1 MDLTL
6 KLERTINELKEV
18 MEQRRLRIK
27 ELQDEI
33 HQIETENNQLED
45 TITALLKEF

>member
-6 KLERTINELKEV
+6 KLEQTINELKDI

-33 HQIETENNQLED
+33 AQIEAENTNLED